1 MEDTDSQSP
10 PVEHDTAQ
18 ASRIRTIDPS
28 EAVTGVAI
36 VLGILGGAIGVVF
49 TFVLADASSV
59 GSWIAYCL
67 IAALAGGSAG
77 IVVGGMFGAIFA
89 VTRGTTVPAH
99 SDRQG

>member
-10 PVEHDTAQ
+10 PVEHHDAQ
-18 ASRIRTIDPS
+18 ASRIRNIDPS

-36 VLGILGGAIGVVF
+36 VLGILGGALGVVCTLF
-49 TFVLADASSV
+49 LADASSV

-77 IVVGGMFGAIFA
+77 IVVGGMFGAIFGVIRG
-89 VTRGTTVPAH
+89 VTIPARWDH
-99 SDRQG
+99 KS

>member
-10 PVEHDTAQ
+10 PVEHDTAH
-18 ASRIRTIDPS
+18 ASRTRTIDPS

-36 VLGILGGAIGVVF
+36 VLGILGGAIGVVS
-49 TFVLADASSV
+49 TLVLADASSV

-89 VTRGTTVPAH
+89 VTKGITVPARSNH
-99 SDRQG
+99 QG